1 MDRSRVIYLIP
12 NATTQNANGEFVPSG
27 KPRAIFAD
35 LRSVS
40 RSEFLEAGVD
50 GLRPEFQA
58 NVFGPDYEGE
68 MAARVQVRGT
78 WKEYAI
84 YRTYHGPDDSLELY
98 LAERVG
104 VTFGG

>member
-12 NATTQNANGEFVPSG
+12 NATTQNANGEFIPSG
-27 KPRAIFAD
+27 EPRAIFAD

-58 NVFGPDYEGE
+58 TVFGPDYEGE

-84 YRTYHGPDDSLELY
+84 YRTYHGSDDSLELY